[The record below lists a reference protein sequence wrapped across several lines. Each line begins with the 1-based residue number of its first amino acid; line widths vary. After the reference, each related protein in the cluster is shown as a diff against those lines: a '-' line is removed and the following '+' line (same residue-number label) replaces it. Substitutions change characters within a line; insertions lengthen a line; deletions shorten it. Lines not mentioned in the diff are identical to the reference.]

1 LASVVNELRQEIE
14 RRAELSA
21 AALDQIS
28 KTLSEST
35 SAAGG
40 TAAVHEQSLQAKM
53 SRELSAFSG
62 RVEVLE
68 RMREDAPSLAELSEK
83 VNGVEEKQ
91 FDDHLLLEEQVAALE
106 VRMAAVAAD
115 NPEGALQALQGSVQS
130 CREETASVASKLQSM
145 MSITSEQVSAVSHRV
160 EVLERGREGDLQQL
174 SEKLNGVEEKQF
186 DEQVLLEEQIAALES
201 QLAVTVTGGGG
212 RDVSR

>member
-1 LASVVNELRQEIE
+1 
-14 RRAELSA
+14 
-21 AALDQIS
+21 
-28 KTLSEST
+28 
-35 SAAGG
+35 
-40 TAAVHEQSLQAKM
+40 
-53 SRELSAFSG
+53 
-62 RVEVLE
+62 
-68 RMREDAPSLAELSEK
+68 
-83 VNGVEEKQ
+83 
-91 FDDHLLLEEQVAALE
+91 
-106 VRMAAVAAD
+106 
-115 NPEGALQALQGSVQS
+115 
-130 CREETASVASKLQSM
+130 M